1 VIGVL
6 AASRAGSIWDGLVTS
21 IASLGVALPG
31 FWLAM
36 LLVSVFAMEIRLFP
50 AVSSDLLSSPVAA
63 LQGATLPAVA
73 LSFGMI
79 AQVARQ
85 LRNAL
90 AEALSSHYTRTLTAK
105 GLSRG
110 SILWKHG
117 LKNVG
122 VTMITL
128 LGLMVNHL
136 LGATVVVEAV
146 FAIPGIG
153 TLLVN
158 AATNRDYAVVQGV
171 VLFLVVIIVLVNF
184 LVDILCLAIDPRIRS
199 AR

>member
-1 VIGVL
+1 
-6 AASRAGSIWDGLVTS
+6 
-21 IASLGVALPG
+21 
-31 FWLAM
+31 
-36 LLVSVFAMEIRLFP
+36 
-50 AVSSDLLSSPVAA
+50 
-63 LQGATLPAVA
+63 
-73 LSFGMI
+73 
-79 AQVARQ
+79 
-85 LRNAL
+85 
-90 AEALSSHYTRTLTAK
+90 
-105 GLSRG
+105 
-110 SILWKHG
+110 
-117 LKNVG
+117 
-122 VTMITL
+122 MITL